1 MFSNKKIKYQNIFCW
16 NRIDL
21 SEAAPRGI
29 QLMLIYIS
37 NIDMPLQNSIA
48 AKANK
53 NREVVAANGL
63 LL

>member
-37 NIDMPLQNSIA
+37 NILMTIML
-48 AKANK
+48 
-53 NREVVAANGL
+53 
-63 LL
+63 